1 MIFYSYMTIEQGKSF
16 VYLRVDSWGWH
27 ELDLVGNN
35 TVEEVKSVRNFDKE
49 FQNQVEEYLQEPAGT
64 HNQVSEKDRH
74 DKMEKR
80 ETRLDSNQ

>member
-1 MIFYSYMTIEQGKSF
+1 MRQ
-16 VYLRVDSWGWH
+16 
-27 ELDLVGNN
+27 
-35 TVEEVKSVRNFDKE
+35 FDKE
-49 FQNQVEEYLQEPAGT
+49 FQNQVEEYQKDPNGT